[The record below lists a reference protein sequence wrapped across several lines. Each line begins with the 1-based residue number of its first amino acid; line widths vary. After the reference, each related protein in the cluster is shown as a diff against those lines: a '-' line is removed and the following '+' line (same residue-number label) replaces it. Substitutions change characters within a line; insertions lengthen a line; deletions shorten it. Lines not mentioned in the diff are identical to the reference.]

1 MKRLFMSMAVGITF
15 IIGAHIPCFGHDW
28 PGLAIALKMVVFTI
42 GYILMDA
49 YGRNYL
55 KWKNDE

>member
-1 MKRLFMSMAVGITF
+1 MKRLFMSMAVGTAF
-15 IIGAHIPCFGHDW
+15 VIGSHIPCFGHDL
-28 PGLAIALKMVVFTI
+28 PGVAIALKMVAFTI
-42 GYILMDA
+42 GYVLMDI